1 VSDDLIDGEADDILD
16 RALRE
21 ASALQFR
28 TLPTGGGRKGVRL
41 EAAFWEALELQAS
54 LAGRRSSTYAG
65 EVLERAQQAGP
76 NATSVL
82 RSLVVADLS
91 AEVKR
96 QRPVI
101 ALANMLRML
110 QIAPVPSFA
119 LDHQRRLLQVN
130 AEFTRY
136 VRAIT
141 GNRPGVA
148 PVETAQLSLDR
159 PIETLFG
166 ELASAAA
173 TECGITIRVDNFE
186 RRSTARFILVPPLPA
201 VALNGYVL
209 S

>member
-1 VSDDLIDGEADDILD
+1 MSDDRFDSDADDHLAH
-16 RALRE
+16 ALRE
-21 ASALQFR
+21 ASAQHFR
-28 TLPTGGGRKGVRL
+28 TVPTGAGRKGVRL

-54 LAGRRSSTYAG
+54 LVGRRRSDYAG
-65 EVLERAQQAGP
+65 EVLERAQQAGA
-76 NATSVL
+76 NATSVV
-82 RSLVVADLS
+82 RSLVVAELS

-96 QRPVI
+96 LRPVM
-101 ALANMLRML
+101 ALTNMLRML

-130 AEFTRY
+130 PEFTRY

-141 GNRPGVA
+141 GNRPGLA
-148 PVETAQLSLDR
+148 PVDSAQLTLDR
-159 PIETLFG
+159 PIETLFD
-166 ELASAAA
+166 ELTSAFA
-173 TECGITIRVDNFE
+173 TECGITIQVDNFE